1 MTVEKQ
7 SRNPNAAQAFSDSE
21 TKLKTHKKRKTITTK
36 KKNPATMSFPTKF
49 AGK

>member
-1 MTVEKQ
+1 MMGEKK
-7 SRNPNAAQAFSDSE
+7 SRDPSVAQAFSDSE
-21 TKLKTHKKRKTITTK
+21 TKLKTRKRKTTTK

>member
-1 MTVEKQ
+1 MMGEKK
-7 SRNPNAAQAFSDSE
+7 SRDPSVAQAFSDSE
-21 TKLKTHKKRKTITTK
+21 TKLKTRKRKTTK